1 MKHFSLLFTALLLA
15 VSFSTLA
22 AADENRGSKPF
33 ACLKVMWEF
42 TPSQSV
48 HVRLTKDDQALAQF
62 TLNREDPVR
71 QFCLS
76 AETTTAE
83 GRIRIRYKDSRGKA
97 YLKMDK
103 LTYRCYSPNERTFSG
118 ILAEFDLPRGDAPAD
133 E

>member
-1 MKHFSLLFTALLLA
+1 MKHLSMLFFALLL
-15 VSFSTLA
+15 VVCLGSGA
-22 AADENRGSKPF
+22 AADETRGFKPF
-33 ACLKVMWEF
+33 GCLRVTWEF

-48 HVRLTKDDQALAQF
+48 QVRFTKDEETLTQF
-62 TLNREDPVR
+62 TLNREEPLR

-103 LTYRCYSPNERTFSG
+103 LTYRCYSPTERTFAG
-118 ILAEFDLPRGDAPAD
+118 ILAEFDLPSNNAPAD